1 MSWFQSYEDQ
11 ERERRRKLLIAGLVR
26 NLAYRAQ
33 EDEMLLDEDYRQRYA
48 AAHYQ
53 DILKEKTTWLSEQFD
68 IRSHED
74 LMEALKAYPAVF
86 AWMAAREAL
95 IRAAELLD
103 LDAKLAATNTQGGR
117 P

>member
-11 ERERRRKLLIAGLVR
+11 ERERKRKLLIAGLVR
-26 NLAYRAQ
+26 NLVYRAK

-48 AAHYQ
+48 AAHYER
-53 DILKEKTTWLSEQFD
+53 ILKEKTTWLSEQFD
-68 IRSHED
+68 ICSHED
-74 LMEALKAYPAVF
+74 LMEALKPYPAVY

-95 IRAAELLD
+95 IRTAELLD
-103 LDAKLAATNTQGGR
+103 LDAKLAAIDTQGDC